1 MCGPVFHHISEGIM
15 AQDIKLD
22 IKDARDSSSVL
33 IPEVKIGNVL
43 SSTYVLDKLG
53 IKTQSPWSSVPTN
66 SKPVWGKAQKAGQT
80 ALRLE
85 RIKQFGSAFVPDVIG
100 MGARDAVYLL
110 ESRGV
115 KTRIIGRGK
124 VVKQS
129 LSAGHRI
136 VKGSICEL
144 TLD

>member
-53 IKTQSPWSSVPTN
+53 IKTQSPWTNVPTN
-66 SKPVWGKAQKAGQT
+66 SKPVWGKAQKASQT

-110 ESRGV
+110 
-115 KTRIIGRGK
+115 
-124 VVKQS
+124 
-129 LSAGHRI
+129 
-136 VKGSICEL
+136 
-144 TLD
+144 